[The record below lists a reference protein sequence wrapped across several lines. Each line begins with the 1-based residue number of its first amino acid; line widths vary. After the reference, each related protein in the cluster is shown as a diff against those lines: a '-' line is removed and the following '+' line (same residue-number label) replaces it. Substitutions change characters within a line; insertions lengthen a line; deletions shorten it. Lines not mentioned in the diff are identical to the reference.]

1 MAMFDV
7 NTDDAIGLTA
17 KLEKLHRSAF
27 PVAVRST
34 LNNAAFETK
43 QLIPKAAGR
52 AFTIRQ
58 KKLYKKFII
67 VDKATG
73 FDLNSMKAVVGI
85 DGNAKNGKRVAK
97 GLAAQE
103 TGGVVE
109 GRKLIAMDQARI
121 SGSYGKKLK
130 SKHRFSKINVASSKN
145 RKPNSKYVLIKKQ
158 GGGTVFDV
166 SRKKMKPVFTYR
178 NTNKTRLNARPL
190 LRPSARLAA
199 KKMNKFYAINA
210 EKQFKRLMK

>member
-1 MAMFDV
+1 MAIFDV
-7 NTDDAIGLTA
+7 NTDATIGLTA

-27 PVAVRST
+27 PVAVRGT

-43 QLIPKAAGR
+43 QIIPKAAGGK
-52 AFTIRQ
+52 FTIRQ
-58 KKLYKKFII
+58 KNLYKKFII

-85 DGNAKNGKRVAK
+85 DGNVKGGHKVAK

-103 TGGVVE
+103 TGGVIK
-109 GRKLIAMDQARI
+109 GRKFIPTVYARI

-130 SKHRFSKINVASSKN
+130 KKHHFENIKITTPKN
-145 RKPNSKYVLIKKQ
+145 KNKNSKYILRKKGN
-158 GGGTVFDV
+158 GGIVFDV

-178 NTNKTRLNARPL
+178 TTNKTRLNARPL